1 MDSIFAVAGKDY
13 VLIAAD
19 MAVSRS
25 ILKIQD
31 EDNKLTILS
40 KNQVLGAAGE
50 NNARRSFSKLIYNE
64 LEYYNYRFNNR
75 LDKDEVANFT
85 RYFFHQKEMY

>member
-13 VLIAAD
+13 VLIASD

-50 NNARRSFSKLIYNE
+50 NNARNSFSKLISGE
-64 LEYYNYRFNNR
+64 LEFYNYRFNTR
-75 LDKDEVANFT
+75 LDKDEVANYT
-85 RYFFHQKEMY
+85 R